1 MTKKSVKNIQHL
13 KNLTGS
19 IMKQTSKPTEQLQ
32 QKDSKHHLHP
42 FTDTKSLNE
51 KGVRVITKG
60 EGIYVWD
67 SEGNRVLDGMAG
79 LWCVN
84 VGYNNQ
90 ELIDA
95 AHQQMQELPYY
106 NAFFQTT
113 TKAAT
118 ELSEELAQ
126 LTPEGLNHAFFANSG
141 SEANDTIVRMVRR
154 YWDLKGCP
162 DKQVIIS
169 RENAY
174 HGSTMAGASLG
185 GMGYMHKQGGLPIP
199 NIVHIQQPYWYQL
212 GKDLSEGDFG
222 LKAAGALETK
232 IKELGVEKVAAFIG
246 EPIQGAGGVIVPPDT
261 YWPEIQRI
269 CNKYGILLIADE
281 VICGFGRTGNW
292 FGSDTYNIK
301 PDLMTLA
308 KGISSGY
315 LPISAVMVHDKV
327 ADVLIGEGGDFNHGF
342 TYSGHPVAAAVA
354 LANIK
359 ILKRDKIIETVGNET
374 GPYFQSR
381 LRELL
386 DHPLVGEV
394 RGIGLVA
401 AIELVKDKKTHES
414 FTPAGKVGTICR
426 DHCFENG
433 LIMRATEDSMIL
445 SPPLIITKQQIDEL
459 MEKVQLCLDL
469 TANEVNL

>member
-1 MTKKSVKNIQHL
+1 MN
-13 KNLTGS
+13 
-19 IMKQTSKPTEQLQ
+19 QTSNSTEQW
-32 QKDSKHHLHP
+32 QKLDSNHHLHP
-42 FTDTKSLNE
+42 FTDAKSLNR
-51 KGVRVITKG
+51 KGVRVITRG
-60 EGIYVWD
+60 EGVYLWD
-67 SEGNRVLDGMAG
+67 SEGNKVLDGMAG

-90 ELIDA
+90 ELIEA
-95 AHQQMQELPYY
+95 AHRQMQELPYY

-113 TKAAT
+113 TKPAT
-118 ELSEELAQ
+118 ELTAELAKIA
-126 LTPEGLNHAFFANSG
+126 PEGLNHAFFANSG

-154 YWDLKGCP
+154 YWDLKGRP
-162 DKQVIIS
+162 DRKIIIS

-199 NIVHIQQPYWYQL
+199 DIVHIEQPYWYHL
-212 GKDLSEGDFG
+212 GGDLSAEEFG
-222 LKAAGALETK
+222 LKAAKALEDK
-232 IKELGVEKVAAFIG
+232 IRELGENKVAAFIG

-269 CNKYGILLIADE
+269 CDQYGILLIADE

-308 KGISSGY
+308 KGMSSGY

-327 ADVLIGEGGDFNHGF
+327 ADVLIGKGGDFNHGY

-359 ILKRDKIIETVGNET
+359 ILKRDKIIDTVGTET
-374 GPYFQSR
+374 GPYFQKL

-394 RGIGLVA
+394 RGVGLVA
-401 AIELVKDKKTHES
+401 AIELVKEKKNREL
-414 FTPAGKVGTICR
+414 FDPVGKTGNICR

-433 LIMRATEDSMIL
+433 LIMRATDDSMIL

-459 MEKVQLCLDL
+459 MEKVNMCLDM
-469 TANEVNL
+469 TARDISL